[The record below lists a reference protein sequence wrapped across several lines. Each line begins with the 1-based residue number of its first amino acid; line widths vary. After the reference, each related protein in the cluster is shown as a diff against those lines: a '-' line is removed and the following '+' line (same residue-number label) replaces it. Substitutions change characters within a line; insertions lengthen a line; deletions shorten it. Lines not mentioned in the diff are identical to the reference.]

1 MNPIK
6 LIWAQI
12 KSEVARSNV
21 TFKIYDVK
29 NLVDEAIKNVTKR
42 NWMKAEQHVNKVEE
56 EFWKVDFGQ
65 EDVDNRRFIIFF
77 KETDDGDSD
86 SEDDNDD
93 SNSEAEE

>member
-1 MNPIK
+1 
-6 LIWAQI
+6 
-12 KSEVARSNV
+12 
-21 TFKIYDVK
+21 
-29 NLVDEAIKNVTKR
+29 
-42 NWMKAEQHVNKVEE
+42 MKAEQHVNKVEE

-93 SNSEAEE
+93 NNSEAEE